1 MADFKLTDFKLL
13 RHLEASCLFL
23 GVKAARV
30 LAAAQRMFP
39 EINQS
44 ECHLGSQRSK
54 LIKKKKERCSGM
66 QKSGENFSYCGS
78 VQQEDKLIS
87 ETEIITNLSGQ

>member
-1 MADFKLTDFKLL
+1 MADFKTLNYCDILKP
-13 RHLEASCLFL
+13 LFL

-54 LIKKKKERCSGM
+54 LIKKKKDAVGCSNLVKTSLTVV
-66 QKSGENFSYCGS
+66 QFS
-78 VQQEDKLIS
+78 KK
-87 ETEIITNLSGQ
+87 TN